1 MSKRLARA
9 VCTLCLFVGLF
20 TAHADDGWRITDRT
34 DEGYE
39 VASRDVAGQQV
50 PTMRGRGLLT
60 GDILHVLAVL
70 LDAARTTEWAEGV
83 TGTKVL
89 AQEGVVVTLL
99 QTFIDLQWP
108 VSDRDAITRAKLVV
122 LKKDEEYKLV
132 MNAEPK
138 ALPEQDGVVR
148 IKHSYAHFHLR
159 KQADGKLWIEYV
171 VDVDPGGK
179 LPKWLIRWASK
190 SVPGDTLRKLQG
202 QVEKTR
208 GQYGTVISK
217 LKSLS

>member
-1 MSKRLARA
+1 MFRRSAWVCA
-9 VCTLCLFVGLF
+9 VCLFLGLSS
-20 TAHADDGWRITDRT
+20 AHADDGWKVTDLT
-34 DEGYE
+34 GEGYE

-50 PTMRGRGLLT
+50 PTMRGRGLLS
-60 GDILHVLAVL
+60 GDLFHVLAVL
-70 LDAARTTEWAEGV
+70 LDAARTKEWAEGV

-108 VSDRDAITRAKLVV
+108 VSDRDSITRAKLVV
-122 LKKDEEYKLV
+122 LKKDEEFKLV
-132 MNAEPK
+132 MNAEPT
-138 ALPEQDGVVR
+138 ALPEQEGVIR
-148 IKHSYAHFHLR
+148 IKHSYAHFHLK
-159 KQADGKLWIEYV
+159 KQADGKVWVEYV

-190 SVPGDTLRKLQG
+190 SVPGDTLRKLQR

-208 GQYGTVISK
+208 GQYDPVIRK